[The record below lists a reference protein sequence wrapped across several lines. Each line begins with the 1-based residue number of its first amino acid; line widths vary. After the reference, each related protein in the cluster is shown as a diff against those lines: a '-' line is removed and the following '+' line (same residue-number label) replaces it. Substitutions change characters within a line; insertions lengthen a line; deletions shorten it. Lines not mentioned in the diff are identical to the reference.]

1 MQTILGAGGAIGIEL
16 ARALPKYTDRIRLV
30 SRNPEKVNE
39 DDETYQADLLK
50 HREVNSAVEGS
61 EVVYLTV
68 GLPYK
73 TKVWQQMWPLIM
85 RNVINACIAHKA
97 RLVFFDNIYMYD
109 PSSLDPITEDLPL
122 RPVSKKGQVR
132 ANLVN
137 MLWEASE
144 HEGLQVLIARA
155 ADFYGPGIRDVSILT
170 ETVFKPLSQGKKAS
184 WLGSARYKHSFT
196 FTPDAGKATALLGNT
211 TGAYGGSWHLPTAPD
226 PYTGKEW
233 IKTIASELGAK
244 PRYQVAGKPM
254 VKILGLFN
262 PMMRELSEMIYQYDR
277 DYVFSSAK
285 FESRFDM
292 KPTPYLDGI
301 REIIGSDYK

>member
-39 DDETYQADLLK
+39 GDETYRADLLK

-73 TKVWQQMWPLIM
+73 TKLWQQMWPLIM

-109 PSSLDPITEDLPL
+109 PTSLDPITEDLPL

-137 MLWEASE
+137 MIWEASE

-170 ETVFKPLSQGKKAS
+170 ETVFKPLSRGKKAS

-196 FTPDAGKATALLGNT
+196 YTPDAGKATALLGNT
-211 TGAYGGSWHLPTAPD
+211 TDAYGGSWHLPTAPE
-226 PYTGKEW
+226 PYTGEEW
-233 IKTIASELGAK
+233 INNIASELGAK
-244 PRYQVAGKPM
+244 PRYQVAGKPL
-254 VKILGLFN
+254 VKILALFN
-262 PMMRELSEMIYQYDR
+262 PMMRELSEMMYQYDR

-292 KPTPYLDGI
+292 KPTSYLDGI